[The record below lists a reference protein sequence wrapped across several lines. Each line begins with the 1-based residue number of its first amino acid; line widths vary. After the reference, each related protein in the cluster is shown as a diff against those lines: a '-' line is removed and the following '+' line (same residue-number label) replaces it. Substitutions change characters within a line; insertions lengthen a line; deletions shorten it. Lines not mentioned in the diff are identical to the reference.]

1 MKIPFDPSLAWKI
14 LCFYLVID
22 LAALPILLLLN
33 LNLLW
38 SYLSIILFEGF
49 CSLVVGCILLF
60 STLFSTIEVEDHKYV
75 GDGFLRY
82 ELKPIELS
90 ETQNKAMR
98 KKGVTMVI
106 VGLLLMSSPT
116 VLMLHTLL
124 STF

>member
-1 MKIPFDPSLAWKI
+1 MTIPFDPRIAWKI
-14 LCFYLVID
+14 LRFYLVVD
-22 LAALPILLLLN
+22 LAVLPLLLLFN

-49 CSLVVGCILLF
+49 CSLVVGCVLLF
-60 STLFSTIEVEDHKYV
+60 SSLFSTIEVEDHKYV

-82 ELKPIELS
+82 ELKPIELP

-98 KKGVTMVI
+98 RKGITMII
-106 VGLLLMSSPT
+106 VGLLLMSSPS

-124 STF
+124 GIF